1 MTVRKIIEIIDFV
14 KSHLGKGEL
23 QTKLQDYL
31 STIENNS
38 SNIVLLK
45 ELLDKSID
53 DLIVLKNE
61 DIPSQLGK
69 ILVGNIS
76 PIEIENYRK
85 KLFVLLN
92 KNHSDYSILYNE
104 MYDLFTEMIK
114 DLTKNLDEL
123 EKLKKTILPF
133 QEKDFSELQKNDNSI
148 FAIIFLNE
156 KSIGNIKSLSYE
168 LKNWDK
174 CLFLFQLI
182 VSDETPS
189 AFEIIEV
196 EQGSIEVIINLAYEI
211 SDKLLDVYNAGLAT
225 YTAYLAYKTYV
236 KDNITKTFNGNEE
249 LIELEE
255 KREKLLLQNV
265 REAVKKELKKKAKKE
280 KAEALEKKIEEVTRL
295 LTEHII
301 KGNTVKLLSAPEKEE
316 DKVMKKEK
324 ERAILQ
330 NKSQIDYR
338 KLDKE
343 SKQFL
348 IEHFTKS
355 PPEEDYEQ

>member
-1 MTVRKIIEIIDFV
+1 MTVRKIIEIIDFT
-14 KSHLGKGEL
+14 KSKLGKGEF
-23 QTKLQDYL
+23 QTKLQDYQ

-53 DLIVLKNE
+53 DLIDLKNE
-61 DIPSQLGK
+61 DIPNLLGK
-69 ILVGNIS
+69 ILVGNIN
-76 PIEIENYRK
+76 PFAIENYKK
-85 KLFVLLN
+85 KLYLLLN
-92 KNHSDYSILYNE
+92 KHHTDYSILYNE
-104 MYDLFTEMIK
+104 LHSLLNDMIHDLK
-114 DLTKNLDEL
+114 YNLDEL
-123 EKLKKTILPF
+123 EKIKKIILPF
-133 QEKDFSELQKNDNSI
+133 QEKDFSELQSNDNSI
-148 FAIIFLNE
+148 FAIIFSND

-182 VSDETPS
+182 VSDKTPS
-189 AFEIIEV
+189 PFEIIEV

-211 SDKLLDVYNAGLAT
+211 SDKLLDVFNTGLDT
-225 YTAYLAYKTYV
+225 YTAYLAYKTLV

-255 KREKLLLQNV
+255 KKEKLMLQNV
-265 REAVKKELKKKAKKE
+265 KDAIKRELKKKAKKDKE
-280 KAEALEKKIEEVTRL
+280 EALEKKIEEVTRL
-295 LTEHII
+295 LTEHIV
-301 KGNTVKLLSAPEKEE
+301 KGNTVKLLSAPKEFE
-316 DKVMKKEK
+316 EVMKKEK
-324 ERAILQ
+324 ERSILYT
-330 NKSQIDYR
+330 KSQIDYI

-355 PPEEDYEQ
+355 PPADDYEQ

>member
-1 MTVRKIIEIIDFV
+1 MTVRKIIEIIDFA
-14 KSHLGKGEL
+14 KSKLGKGEFL
-23 QTKLQDYL
+23 TKMQDYQ

-53 DLIVLKNE
+53 DLIELKNE
-61 DIPSQLGK
+61 DIPNLLSK
-69 ILVGNIS
+69 ILVGNTN
-76 PIEIENYRK
+76 PFALDNHKK
-85 KLFVLLN
+85 KLFGILN
-92 KNHSDYSILYNE
+92 KNHTDYSILYNE
-104 MYDLFTEMIK
+104 MENLFTEMIQ
-114 DLTKNLDEL
+114 DLTKNLEEL
-123 EKLKKTILPF
+123 EKIRKTILPF
-133 QEKDFSELQKNDNSI
+133 QEKDFSELQSNDNSI
-148 FAIIFLNE
+148 FAIIFTNE

-182 VSDETPS
+182 VSDKTPS

-211 SDKLLDVYNAGLAT
+211 SEKLLDVFNTGLET
-225 YTAYLAYKTYV
+225 YTAYLAYKTLV

-255 KREKLLLQNV
+255 KREKLMLKNV
-265 REAVKKELKKKAKKE
+265 KDAVKKELKKKAKKE
-280 KAEALEKKIEEVTRL
+280 KEEALEKKIEEVTRL
-295 LTEHII
+295 LTEHIV
-301 KGNTVKLLSAPEKEE
+301 KGNTVKLLSAPENDENE
-316 DKVMKKEK
+316 AMKKEK
-324 ERAILQ
+324 DRAILH
-330 NKSQIDYR
+330 NKSQIDYK

-343 SKQFL
+343 SKLFL